1 MSYYS
6 NAELRQLQRLL
17 AEQEAMARKI
27 LWTSGGSMGLMAIC
41 FLVCLPFYFAAFIRN
56 LHAYG
61 KSPFLPLITY
71 TYRTIRYNYIGFF
84 VSIIFTG
91 IILAALEG
99 AVRNVSFLIG
109 FTFAI
114 IWFTASYQLIISI
127 ISIHRFINSRQSEE
141 LRGTLSR
148 KNVMILMM
156 VILFYVIMKDIA
168 MIYGIGFAVV
178 EKKVGMVE
186 NVTLYYSVRISA
198 IFATK
203 IMFFFIQMVSITHQ
217 MFLFI
222 AMAFQFS
229 IKEPPTS
236 HAEYVIA
243 THTKYIGAIKLIVGT
258 VCFAC
263 VLLKYEE
270 LVATSLFFGIDFFL
284 VPLVIEITEIKAN
297 PNIIVP
303 VPICIPTI
311 EIQKVPIKY

>member
-61 KSPFLPLITY
+61 KTPFLPLITY

-91 IILAALEG
+91 VILAALEG
-99 AVRNVSFLIG
+99 AARNVSFLIG

-127 ISIHRFINSRQSEE
+127 ISIHRFINSRQSVE

-186 NVTLYYSVRISA
+186 NVTLYYS
-198 IFATK
+198 
-203 IMFFFIQMVSITHQ
+203 MVSITHQ